1 MKRQQGQSA
10 VEFALMAPII
20 FMMIFGMIYGGFMFM
35 EYLHYSNAVRTAAR
49 EIAVSNNKADTITA
63 KKEWLEDLW
72 KKEISIRFYEPTVTI
87 SEVANDS
94 GKKDVVVKVEFT
106 MEDAAYKS
114 LPNILKS
121 TEDISYGI
129 GFPPK
134 TIRTLKYTMQEEN
147 SSGTS

>member
-49 EIAVSNNKADTITA
+49 EIAVSNDKTKAIND
-63 KKEWLEDLW
+63 KKEWLENLW
-72 KKEISIRFYEPTVTI
+72 ENEVSIKFYKPKVTI
-87 SEVANDS
+87 TEDPNDS
-94 GKKDVVVKVEFT
+94 SKTDVVIKVEFT

-121 TEDISYGI
+121 TKDVSYGI

-147 SSGTS
+147 AS